1 MPNVTDHTL
10 RRGNYR
16 CHGGPLPHQLANST
30 RAALCAN
37 QKILSCMSSDNM
49 QRIRYY
55 LLFLGAVP
63 VTEVRHPRVT
73 HQSAALG
80 CSKLQLTAR
89 LACLRRA
96 ASVRSEPGSNSP

>member
-1 MPNVTDHTL
+1 MPDHPL
-10 RRGNYR
+10 RPGNYR
-16 CHGGPLPHQLANST
+16 RLGGPLPHQLANST
-30 RAALCAN
+30 RAALCAD
-37 QKILSCMSSDNM
+37 QKILSCVPSDST

-80 CSKLQLTAR
+80 LVQAPILPLDLHA
-89 LACLRRA
+89 
-96 ASVRSEPGSNSP
+96 

>member
-1 MPNVTDHTL
+1 
-10 RRGNYR
+10 
-16 CHGGPLPHQLANST
+16 
-30 RAALCAN
+30 
-37 QKILSCMSSDNM
+37 MSSDNM

-80 CSKLQLTAR
+80 LVQAPILPLDLHA
-89 LACLRRA
+89 
-96 ASVRSEPGSNSP
+96 